1 MNRVNGLLISA
12 LLVGVTISYA
22 ITVHAF
28 DGVTLTA
35 DYIVDKGAQ
44 RRSFLDKQIRLD
56 YRRVFVAGF
65 LGDYQKGGE
74 IGGSILDRRRSA
86 YSLTVRRRENDR
98 MIQPGVEWVLGK
110 GFVLKGEVRFIKVD
124 EPESPIT
131 SDRLTVYGVGLDR
144 YYGDYH
150 YASLMFYSDP
160 RGSGRFGKM
169 DYSIILSNTW
179 ADLNRSVRLGLIPRS
194 DRTVGYFMTARYHW
208 LLIAYAYTRE
218 FDFTALDRRVAT
230 IGLQIPFDRRW
241 SRPEE

>member
-1 MNRVNGLLISA
+1 MNRVKSLVISA

-28 DGVTLTA
+28 NGVTLTA
-35 DYIVDKGAQ
+35 DYIVDEGAQ

-98 MIQPGVEWVLGK
+98 MIQPSVEWIMGK
-110 GFVLKGEVRFIKVD
+110 GFVLKSEVRYIKVD
-124 EPESPIT
+124 EPEPPIT

-150 YASLMFYSDP
+150 YASLMYYTDP
-160 RGSGRFGKM
+160 REGGR
-169 DYSIILSNTW
+169 YSIILSNTW
-179 ADLNRSVRLGLIPRS
+179 ADLNRSLRLGLIPRS
-194 DRTVGYFMTARYHW
+194 DRTVGYFLTARYHW

-218 FDFTALDRRVAT
+218 VDFTALDRRVAT

>member
-1 MNRVNGLLISA
+1 MNRVKSLVISA

-28 DGVTLTA
+28 NGVTLTA
-35 DYIVDKGAQ
+35 DYIVDEGAQ

-98 MIQPGVEWVLGK
+98 MIQPSVEWIMGK
-110 GFVLKGEVRFIKVD
+110 GFVLKSEVRYIKVD

-131 SDRLTVYGVGLDR
+131 GDRLTVYGVGLDR

-150 YASLMFYSDP
+150 YASLMYYTDP
-160 RGSGRFGKM
+160 REGGR
-169 DYSIILSNTW
+169 YSIILSNTW
-179 ADLNRSVRLGLIPRS
+179 ADLNRSLRLGLIPRS
-194 DRTVGYFMTARYHW
+194 DRTVGYFLTARYHW

-218 FDFTALDRRVAT
+218 VDFTALDRRVAT

>member
-1 MNRVNGLLISA
+1 MNRVKDLLISA
-12 LLVGVTISYA
+12 LLTGVTILCA
-22 ITVHAF
+22 TTVHAF

-35 DYIVDKGAQ
+35 DHIVDNGVQ

-124 EPESPIT
+124 EPEPPVT
-131 SDRLTVYGVGLDR
+131 GDRLTVYGVGLDR

-150 YASLMFYSDP
+150 YASLMYYTDP
-160 RGSGRFGKM
+160 REGGR
-169 DYSIILSNTW
+169 YSIILSNTW
-179 ADLNRSVRLGLIPRS
+179 ADLNRSLRLGLIPRS
-194 DRTVGYFMTARYHW
+194 DRTVGYFLTARYHW

-218 FDFTALDRRVAT
+218 VDFTALDRRVAT

>member
-1 MNRVNGLLISA
+1 MNRVKGLLISV
-12 LLVGVTISYA
+12 LLTGVTILCA

-35 DYIVDKGAQ
+35 DYIVDEGAQ

-110 GFVLKGEVRFIKVD
+110 GVVLKGEVRYIKVD
-124 EPESPIT
+124 EPEFPIT

-150 YASLMFYSDP
+150 YASLMYYTDP
-160 RGSGRFGKM
+160 REGGR
-169 DYSIILSNTW
+169 YSIMLSNTW
-179 ADLNRSVRLGLIPRS
+179 ADLNRSLRLGLIPRS
-194 DRTVGYFMTARYHW
+194 DRTVGYFLTARYHW

-218 FDFTALDRRVAT
+218 VDFTALDRRVAT

>member
-1 MNRVNGLLISA
+1 MNRVKGLLISA
-12 LLVGVTISYA
+12 LVVGVAISYA
-22 ITVHAF
+22 RAVHAF

-35 DYIVDKGAQ
+35 DHIVDNGVQ

-86 YSLTVRRRENDR
+86 YSLTVRRREHDR
-98 MIQPGVEWVLGK
+98 MIQPGIEWVLGK
-110 GFVLKGEVRFIKVD
+110 GVVLKGEVRYIKVD

-131 SDRLTVYGVGLDR
+131 GDRLTVYGVGLDR

-150 YASLMFYSDP
+150 YASLMYYTDP
-160 RGSGRFGKM
+160 REGGR
-169 DYSIILSNTW
+169 YSIILSNTW
-179 ADLNRSVRLGLIPRS
+179 ADLNRSLRLGLIPRS
-194 DRTVGYFMTARYHW
+194 DRTVGYFMAARYHW

>member
-1 MNRVNGLLISA
+1 MA
-12 LLVGVTISYA
+12 
-22 ITVHAF
+22 HAF

-35 DYIVDKGAQ
+35 DYIVDEGAQ

-98 MIQPGVEWVLGK
+98 MIQPGVEWVLDK
-110 GFVLKGEVRFIKVD
+110 GFVLRGEVRFIKVD
-124 EPESPIT
+124 EPEPPSIGN
-131 SDRLTVYGVGLDR
+131 RLTVYGVGLDR
-144 YYGDYH
+144 YYGDYN
-150 YASLMFYSDP
+150 YASLMYYSDP
-160 RGSGRFGKM
+160 RGTGRFGKI

-218 FDFTALDRRVAT
+218 VDFTALDRRIAT